1 MARQS
6 PIRRL
11 HQVAEAAVL
20 TYGPAS
26 ETGEAVEVV
35 ESFGELEMEYASL
48 RKHCVLVDQPHRGVI
63 EVSGK
68 DRIDFLNRMVT
79 QELKSL
85 SPFRVKRS
93 FWLSPKGRVDC
104 DLRIVDLPS
113 RTLLEMD
120 VHAVART
127 LESLNKY
134 IIAEDVTLADWTDRT
149 HRLAMHGPTS
159 LELLS
164 NVAQN
169 AHGAEASGPAFD
181 ELLPD
186 RACVVQLFGAE
197 TVVFRDDTCG
207 ETGLEL
213 VVPVSQALKV
223 YQQLIEAGHDRSHD
237 EAPSEAVSMSRSGL
251 GSRVRLRPAGWHALN
266 IARIETGTPLYNIDF
281 GTDSLPA
288 ETGVLKD
295 RVSFTKGCYLGQE
308 IVARM
313 DARGHPKQVCVA
325 VRFEHQTDPATGL
338 PRQPVTGTPLAPASG
353 GDAVGIVTSSTLS
366 PMLGSA
372 AIALGQVK
380 WGHHEP
386 GVVLKAVMDGADSL
400 SGVVQ
405 PQLAFW
411 SRKAGPG
418 HSSSGGGIKGP

>member
-93 FWLSPKGRVDC
+93 FWLSPKGRIDC

-127 LESLNKY
+127 LGSLNKY
-134 IIAEDVTLADWTDRT
+134 IIAEDVTLADWTERT
-149 HRLAMHGPTS
+149 HRLALHGPTS

-186 RACVVQLFGAE
+186 RARVVQLFGAE
-197 TVVFRDDTCG
+197 TVVFRDDSCG

-237 EAPSEAVSMSRSGL
+237 ERRAKPFR
-251 GSRVRLRPAGWHALN
+251 
-266 IARIETGTPLYNIDF
+266 
-281 GTDSLPA
+281 
-288 ETGVLKD
+288 
-295 RVSFTKGCYLGQE
+295 
-308 IVARM
+308 
-313 DARGHPKQVCVA
+313 
-325 VRFEHQTDPATGL
+325 
-338 PRQPVTGTPLAPASG
+338 
-353 GDAVGIVTSSTLS
+353 
-366 PMLGSA
+366 
-372 AIALGQVK
+372 
-380 WGHHEP
+380 
-386 GVVLKAVMDGADSL
+386 
-400 SGVVQ
+400 
-405 PQLAFW
+405 
-411 SRKAGPG
+411 
-418 HSSSGGGIKGP
+418 